1 MSTTTT
7 PIGDAREQ
15 ALDRLRK
22 RQDLRGHLLVY
33 ALVNVVLWSIWA
45 SVGGGFPWPL
55 FVTAGW
61 GIGVVMNVW
70 DVYWR
75 RPITE
80 REIDEEVR
88 RLQDG

>member
-1 MSTTTT
+1 
-7 PIGDAREQ
+7 
-15 ALDRLRK
+15 
-22 RQDLRGHLLVY
+22 
-33 ALVNVVLWSIWA
+33 
-45 SVGGGFPWPL
+45 
-55 FVTAGW
+55 
-61 GIGVVMNVW
+61 VVMNVW